1 MHYTYVPHRDPLLVT
16 VTRSSTWILA
26 DCIYQKIARM
36 LPVIALLTKN
46 DINARVLDEGDA
58 DRSKL
63 NVALRPDFQIDH
75 RIEVHRHTRHRID
88 LRSTAF
94 YCSSRG
100 RSTYGHP
107 EFGLLHAS
115 KLIRA
120 ATMKGPAPKR
130 MEAKALAPIAKAAFG
145 QTDVQTCPLC
155 PEHKPREARG
165 DLVEAVW

>member
-1 MHYTYVPHRDPLLVT
+1 
-16 VTRSSTWILA
+16 
-26 DCIYQKIARM
+26 M
-36 LPVIALLTKN
+36 LPVLALLMKN
-46 DINARVLDEGDA
+46 DINAGVLDQGDA

-63 NVALRPDFQIDH
+63 DVALRPDFQIDH
-75 RIEVHRHTRHRID
+75 WIEVHGHARDRID
-88 LRSTAF
+88 LRDLLQLVQQIDLRASK
-94 YCSSRG
+94 
-100 RSTYGHP
+100 
-107 EFGLLHAS
+107 LLHAS

-155 PEHKPREARG
+155 PEHKPRAARG